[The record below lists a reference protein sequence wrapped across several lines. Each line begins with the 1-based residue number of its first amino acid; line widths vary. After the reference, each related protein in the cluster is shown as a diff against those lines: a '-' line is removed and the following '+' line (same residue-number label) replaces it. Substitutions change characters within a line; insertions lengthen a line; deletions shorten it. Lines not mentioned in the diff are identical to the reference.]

1 MAESEPNG
9 SFFNAIDEWE
19 LGLCLFFNSGCHRT
33 WIRQFFS
40 AVSWL
45 GNGIFWYVL
54 AASLPVVYGFQAIPV
69 FLHMLGVGVF
79 NVLLYTLLKK
89 RLGRHRPF
97 VNHREIHIG
106 TAPLDWYS
114 FPSGHTLHA
123 VSFTI
128 VVMAYFPVLGLVLIP
143 FSVLIALSRLVLGLH
158 YPSDVLAGSCIGAM
172 VAFCSFLFL

>member
-1 MAESEPNG
+1 
-9 SFFNAIDEWE
+9 
-19 LGLCLFFNSGCHRT
+19 
-33 WIRQFFS
+33 
-40 AVSWL
+40 
-45 GNGIFWYVL
+45 
-54 AASLPVVYGFQAIPV
+54 
-69 FLHMLGVGVF
+69 
-79 NVLLYTLLKK
+79 
-89 RLGRHRPF
+89 
-97 VNHREIHIG
+97 G